1 MTRYA
6 RAKGSKASNER
17 APNDATPWHVMKQQL
32 VENLSVAQ
40 ECSKKTKSAKE
51 LLHEEKYTSNVAKN
65 NNSEWAEFESNCE
78 RQNSSVVEKIKK
90 KHNKQH
96 LSTTENDHNMS
107 SKKSDESGVKVT
119 QKLLKRSI
127 DVNDDCTTEV
137 KSKKYKKMNSQDDN
151 INEVEKKLD
160 QVDTKVDETDSN
172 TNKLNKKRNNNKYN
186 TTEESTK
193 MLVESN
199 DNSQIKDNETNHTPD
214 LKNKIQGVLSKRQ
227 KRNLK
232 KRQNIASEA
241 GADTNSENFSNS
253 NDRNYSTENNQ
264 TKRFNNG
271 FATQSMNFRNVPH
284 QFGKKTFQNN
294 KRKQKPPKI
303 RDDKEHKRRKPD
315 VGYSKMVINGVEVEI
330 VKFDGFPVKKEDAD
344 RLHELKQKMIM
355 KGIPE
360 KDINAAMKLERRKA
374 EKALARI
381 KKCVCFH
388 CRKSGH
394 NLSDCP
400 ELQSEQAGTGIC
412 FKCGS
417 TEHTHFECKVAKP
430 TEFRYA
436 TCFICRE
443 QGHIAKQCPDN
454 PKGVYPQGG
463 CCKICGDVTHLKKD
477 CPDLIKEKEENTIT
491 VNTIANTDIES
502 LENSKIVP
510 NEKDDK
516 SKKIVKF

>member
-1 MTRYA
+1 MTRYT

-17 APNDATPWHVMKQQL
+17 IPNDATPWHVMKQQL
-32 VENLSVAQ
+32 VENLSVPQ
-40 ECSKKTKSAKE
+40 EPSKKTKSAKE
-51 LLHEEKYTSNVAKN
+51 LLHDKQYTSDVTKN
-65 NNSEWAEFESNCE
+65 NDSSWAEFENNYEKQNNCTVKE
-78 RQNSSVVEKIKK
+78 IKK
-90 KHNKQH
+90 KHNVQ
-96 LSTTENDHNMS
+96 LNTTENNQNVHLN
-107 SKKSDESGVKVT
+107 KSNESDVK
-119 QKLLKRSI
+119 QKLLKRNI
-127 DVNDDCTTEV
+127 DDIDNSVTEV
-137 KSKKYKKMNSQDDN
+137 KSKKHKKIKSQDDN
-151 INEVEKKLD
+151 INDNQKKLN
-160 QVDTKVDETDSN
+160 QVDAKIDETDTN
-172 TNKLNKKRNNNKYN
+172 TNKLNKKRNKNKYN
-186 TTEESTK
+186 TKEESTK
-193 MLVESN
+193 MLIED
-199 DNSQIKDNETNHTPD
+199 DNSQMKNNEINHIHD
-214 LKNKIQGVLSKRQ
+214 SKNKIQGVLSKRQ
-227 KRNLK
+227 KRNMK
-232 KRQNIASEA
+232 KRQNIVSETK
-241 GADTNSENFSNS
+241 GNINSENFSNNVD
-253 NDRNYSTENNQ
+253 NDRNYSTENTQ
-264 TKRFNNG
+264 TKGFNKRF
-271 FATQSMNFRNVPH
+271 APQSMNYRDAPNK
-284 QFGKKTFQNN
+284 FGKKIFENN
-294 KRKQKPPKI
+294 KHKRKPPKI

-315 VGYSKMVINGVEVEI
+315 LGYSKMTINGVEVEI
-330 VKFDGFPVKKEDAD
+330 VKFDGFPVKKDDAD

-388 CRKSGH
+388 CRKAGH

-400 ELQSEQAGTGIC
+400 ELQSEQVGTGIC

-491 VNTIANTDIES
+491 VNTIVNGDIES
-502 LENSKIVP
+502 LEENKKIL